1 MGRTFRL
8 TGTRVCALFFAVL
21 GCAVACSGSSDDGGA
36 GASDSVWAPT
46 TVPFDPT
53 CKDCTK
59 IGTVSLPHVG
69 EFDVLRDPRVDDPL
83 EQWGRCVNGI
93 LDCIEQTRDESGC
106 VAKSSCPKA
115 CKNDYQAHLSRLG
128 RSDLEARWNA
138 LRAVFVSP
146 TSRCAVESSPSVEVQ
161 P

>member
-8 TGTRVCALFFAVL
+8 TGTRLCALFFIVL
-21 GCAVACSGSSDDGGA
+21 GSAVACGGGGDDGG
-36 GASDSVWAPT
+36 GTTGSVWAPT

-59 IGTVSLPHVG
+59 VGTVSIPHMG
-69 EFDVLRDPRVDDPL
+69 EVDVLRDSSVDDPVR
-83 EQWGRCVNGI
+83 QWARCVNGI
-93 LDCIEQTRDESGC
+93 LDCIEETKDESGC
-106 VAKSSCPKA
+106 VARSSCPGA
-115 CKNDYQAHLSRLG
+115 CKDDYAAHLKKLG
-128 RSDLEARWNA
+128 RKDLETRWNA

-146 TSRCAVESSPSVEVQ
+146 TSRCTVESSPAIEVQ